1 MDTIQIAVKREP
13 VKVDADGENS
23 QNGHIINN
31 EGSPLQLEH
40 LKKESAAVVASS
52 FTPSR
57 VTAHILFSEM
67 KRLFH
72 SINLSIR

>member
-31 EGSPLQLEH
+31 NCSPLELEH
-40 LKKESAAVVASS
+40 LEKESAAVASS

-57 VTAHILFSEM
+57 VTAHIPFSEM

-72 SINLSIR
+72 SNNLSIR